1 MSVTPLDREVFEII
15 WEEGQKKIARDGKKA
30 LKRTL
35 EQEIES
41 CEKENPTIQRLQDT
55 YQFYLKNPTPANR
68 AVVSKMVNYIKNP
81 TARNMSLYKSAILS
95 ASKGIPVG
103 A

>member
-15 WEEGQKKIARDGKKA
+15 WTEGRKKIERDGDTA

-35 EQEIES
+35 EQEIDS

-55 YQFYLKNPTPANR
+55 YQFYLKNPTSANR
-68 AVVSKMVNYIKNP
+68 KVVSTMVNYIKNP
-81 TARNMSLYKSAILS
+81 TARNMSVYKSAIS
-95 ASKGIPVG
+95 KASTGIPVG